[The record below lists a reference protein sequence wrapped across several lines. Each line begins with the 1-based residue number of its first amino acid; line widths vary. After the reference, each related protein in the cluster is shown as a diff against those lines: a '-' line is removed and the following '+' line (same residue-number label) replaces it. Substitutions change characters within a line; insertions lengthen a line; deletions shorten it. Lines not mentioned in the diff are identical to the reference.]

1 MIYDVLKSIGLPVAY
16 FRFKNAVNPP
26 FLIYLGNGQ
35 STTFKDNA
43 IYFKKNQ
50 YQVQYY
56 FKQKNEIN
64 ENQIEQTLIDNG
76 YNYQKSEDI
85 YIENEDLF
93 VIYYDI

>member
-26 FLIYLGNGQ
+26 FLVYLGNGQ
-35 STTFKDNA
+35 ATTFKDNA